1 MNNANGR
8 LSVHALMDRGARCEY
23 VWLCVCV
30 TECAHVYECL

>member
-8 LSVHALMDRGARCEY
+8 LSVHALMDRGGQDASMCG
-23 VWLCVCV
+23 CVCV